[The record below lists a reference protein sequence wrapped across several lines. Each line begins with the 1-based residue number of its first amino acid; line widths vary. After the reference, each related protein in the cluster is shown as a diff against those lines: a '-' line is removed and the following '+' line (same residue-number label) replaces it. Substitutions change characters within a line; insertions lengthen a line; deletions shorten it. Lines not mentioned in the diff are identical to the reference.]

1 MHFWERDKNDFFL
14 YMYHR
19 LLKLNIQVDTCDL
32 CHVWASGFHVLGTKE
47 YDHLLLQYQKMQ
59 SCIIVNVSLVGAPW

>member
-14 YMYHR
+14 YMYYR
-19 LLKLNIQVDTCDL
+19 LLKLNIQVDTCDQ